1 MPLILCLLFTTFGKS
16 QLKLS
21 YINSTELS
29 AIGLAKSIQVTD
41 YGSEFYD
48 ANTFP
53 TATKNVPQH
62 NGIFSYGAAFDLSH
76 ANFDNEVN
84 SYNFDA
90 NVSSSSMNSAQF
102 STFQQT
108 ASANLQVIFS
118 QGLYYGFAIML
129 ILLNIVCFFLFDE
142 KPFLLYA
149 LSLASLTTVFFFSD
163 GLLNVLGF
171 DLVMSSEIVQAS
183 LLGVASAMAAVFASK
198 YLSMDEVFPKLKW
211 VIGGMFAI
219 IGLLIFTAWVTE
231 NVAIAKTATIVM
243 FAAISIYFMM
253 GVFLFS
259 EKNYAKFYVIA
270 SSIPLLFAIDFFV
283 LRPLGIV
290 FLSTETIH
298 LKWAALAEMLILTY
312 AIMYRMQAIKEEH
325 ELRQAEMRIFLKR
338 QEVMASRKGT
348 ENLIEDVYLENL
360 IMHYDLDGLEIK
372 LLQYISEG
380 KDNAKIARK
389 LKTTE
394 NEIEEFTKEL
404 YHKLEIGEHIQED
417 FRMLDSQPDYIYN

>member
-1 MPLILCLLFTTFGKS
+1 MRLQIMPLILCLLFTTFGKS

-129 ILLNIVCFFLFDE
+129 ILLNIVCFSFSMKSHFYFMRSLWRVLP
-142 KPFLLYA
+142 PF
-149 LSLASLTTVFFFSD
+149 SF
-163 GLLNVLGF
+163 
-171 DLVMSSEIVQAS
+171 LVM
-183 LLGVASAMAAVFASK
+183 
-198 YLSMDEVFPKLKW
+198 DC
-211 VIGGMFAI
+211 
-219 IGLLIFTAWVTE
+219 
-231 NVAIAKTATIVM
+231 
-243 FAAISIYFMM
+243 
-253 GVFLFS
+253 
-259 EKNYAKFYVIA
+259 
-270 SSIPLLFAIDFFV
+270 
-283 LRPLGIV
+283 
-290 FLSTETIH
+290 
-298 LKWAALAEMLILTY
+298 LTY
-312 AIMYRMQAIKEEH
+312 
-325 ELRQAEMRIFLKR
+325 L
-338 QEVMASRKGT
+338 V
-348 ENLIEDVYLENL
+348 LI
-360 IMHYDLDGLEIK
+360 
-372 LLQYISEG
+372 
-380 KDNAKIARK
+380 
-389 LKTTE
+389 
-394 NEIEEFTKEL
+394 
-404 YHKLEIGEHIQED
+404 
-417 FRMLDSQPDYIYN
+417 